1 MNSYFVLPRLWEN
14 VNGKKYLQLLKTL
27 YLSMHQIVTFLLD
40 NVFQYHMKM
49 KSLFIFI
56 LSTPQTTQSQS
67 MRKLNPMKSPNTPPT
82 SATRERA
89 G

>member
-1 MNSYFVLPRLWEN
+1 M
-14 VNGKKYLQLLKTL
+14 KKSFPAKLLSFIAPKLQIRCTL
-27 YLSMHQIVTFLLD
+27 HIG
-40 NVFQYHMKM
+40 NEAFQNHIKIFN
-49 KSLFIFI
+49 LFMFI
-56 LSTPQTTQSQS
+56 LSTPQTIQSQT